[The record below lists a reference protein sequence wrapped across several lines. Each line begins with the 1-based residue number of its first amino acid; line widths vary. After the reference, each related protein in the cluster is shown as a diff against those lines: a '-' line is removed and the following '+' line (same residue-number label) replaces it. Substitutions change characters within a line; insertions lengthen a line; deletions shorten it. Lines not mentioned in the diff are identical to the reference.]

1 MFSNVGKSIVFLCH
15 QTRRRNPGMFSEIE
29 EIIIKDK
36 GKIYEELK
44 MDPSAYI
51 FVFVLTFLRHKVT
64 HVLFSGWGHIPLHLM
79 LVHML
84 PSMLVVR
91 TSNQQ
96 GHFMC
101 TWQVTRKKE
110 DLHHLTHLGERQ

>member
-44 MDPSAYI
+44 KS
-51 FVFVLTFLRHKVT
+51 
-64 HVLFSGWGHIPLHLM
+64 S
-79 LVHML
+79 
-84 PSMLVVR
+84 SR
-91 TSNQQ
+91 TRGKS
-96 GHFMC
+96 
-101 TWQVTRKKE
+101 TRN
-110 DLHHLTHLGERQ
+110 